1 MADLLLL
8 GMTHYPLLATTD
20 DMMAAL
26 LRNTL
31 KDPLIPAE
39 SADPKNWPAAAQAEW
54 ADDEARGSAA
64 GHRAALVEGF
74 AEARQ
79 AIEDFN
85 PDAILVWGD
94 DQYENFHEDIIPP
107 YALLAYGDIESRPW
121 QKYPWPNVW
130 DEPKDKAFKVKGRPD
145 IARWL
150 AEKLLDNGFDVSYAY
165 KPLHFD
171 GLAHAFLNTQLFLDY
186 DRKYDSDNFPWPLVC
201 MPINCYG
208 RRVIAARG
216 FAKPF
221 GEALELDPPSPSP
234 RRLMDVGGAVARF
247 LKESPWRIAM
257 VASSSWS
264 HAFLVD
270 KTWRIYP
277 DIPNDRRLYNA
288 LAEGNWSEWE
298 NTTTAD
304 IEDAGQQEVLNW
316 FALVGA
322 ARELGIGAPV
332 EHKFVETHCFNSNK
346 VFARWNPVAGAA
358 GSAGGNGPA
367 GSGSASGSGALS

>member
-31 KDPLIPAE
+31 KDPAIPPEA
-39 SADPKNWPAAAQAEW
+39 SNAANWSPEMQVEW
-54 ADDEARGSAA
+54 GTDEARSSAS
-64 GHRAALVEGF
+64 GHRAELRTGF
-74 AEARQ
+74 AAARAALEEFQ
-79 AIEDFN
+79 

-94 DQYENFHEDIIPP
+94 DQYENFKEDVIPP
-107 YALLAYGDIESRPW
+107 YALLAYEDIQSRPW
-121 QKYPWPNVW
+121 EKYPWPNVW
-130 DEPKDKAFKVKGRPD
+130 NEPKDKAFTVKGRPD

-150 AEKLLDNGFDVSYAY
+150 AERLLGNGFDVAYSY
-165 KPLHFD
+165 KPLHFE

-186 DRKYDSDNFPWPLVC
+186 DRTGFPWPLVC

-208 RRVIAARG
+208 RRVISARG

-221 GEALELDPPSPSP
+221 GETLVLDPPSPNPS
-234 RRLMDVGGAVARF
+234 RLMDVGGAVARH
-247 LKESPWRIAM
+247 LRESPWRIAL

-264 HAFLVD
+264 HAFLTD
-270 KTWRIYP
+270 KTWRLYP

-298 NTTTAD
+298 ATTTPQ

-316 FALVGA
+316 FALCGA
-322 ARELGIGAPV
+322 ARELGLGGPTN
-332 EHKFVETHCFNSNK
+332 HNFVETHCFNSNK
-346 VFARWNPVAGAA
+346 VFATWPVVTGTH
-358 GSAGGNGPA
+358 
-367 GSGSASGSGALS
+367 L

>member
-31 KDPLIPAE
+31 GDPAIPAGV
-39 SADPKNWPAAAQAEW
+39 ADPANWSPAAQAEW
-54 ADDEARGSAA
+54 GDDEARTSAA
-64 GHRAALVEGF
+64 AHRAALLEGF
-74 AEARQ
+74 ARSRD
-79 AIEDFN
+79 AIEEFA
-85 PDAILVWGD
+85 PDAIFVWGD
-94 DQYENFHEDIIPP
+94 DQYENFREDIIPP

-121 QKYPWPNVW
+121 EKYPWPNVW
-130 DEPKDKAFKVKGRPD
+130 NEPKDQAFTVRGRPE

-150 AEKLLDNGFDVSYAY
+150 AEKLLDNGVDVAYAY

-186 DRKYDSDNFPWPLVC
+186 DRRYGPTGFPWPLVC

-221 GEALELDPPSPSP
+221 GETMDLDPPSPSP
-234 RRLMDVGGAVARF
+234 RRLMDVGGAVARH
-247 LKESPWRIAM
+247 LLESPWRIAV

-264 HAFLVD
+264 HAFLTD
-270 KTWRIYP
+270 KTWRLEP
-277 DIPNDRRLYNA
+277 DIANDRRLYDA
-288 LAEGNWSEWE
+288 LATGDWGTWE
-298 NTTTAD
+298 RTSTAE

-316 FALVGA
+316 FALAGA
-322 ARELGIGAPV
+322 ARELGLGAPLA
-332 EHKFVETHCFNSNK
+332 HNFVETHCFNSNK
-346 VFARWNPVAGAA
+346 VFARWDVVKAKR
-358 GSAGGNGPA
+358 
-367 GSGSASGSGALS
+367 